1 MPSTAAERKRKERQ
15 KLKERGYYE
24 QYKANDALRK
34 KAKRNSMTEAEKKVA
49 RQKDNERKAEAA
61 RIRAEAARIAQEI
74 EKNAEIPF
82 KSPQSLAKARKSS

>member
-15 KLKERGYYE
+15 KLKQRGYYE

-61 RIRAEAARIAQEI
+61 RIRAEAARIAQE
-74 EKNAEIPF
+74 KRMQ
-82 KSPQSLAKARKSS
+82 KSLSKVLNL